1 MVTNLD
7 IIMGCLC
14 NKTLPKL
21 QNLMPMERK
30 LNQMTC
36 LKLYMVAIDNQKR
49 KTRVKRLSKFGQS
62 LKIHEDQLDVRN
74 STKMYAWLYEEIEF
88 GYIKYEEDKLN

>member
-14 NKTLPKL
+14 CKTLPKL

-30 LNQMTC
+30 LNQMSR
-36 LKLYMVAIDNQKR
+36 LKLYMVAIDNQK
-49 KTRVKRLSKFGQS
+49 KKKRLGWKDYPSLDKASKS
-62 LKIHEDQLDVRN
+62 MKTN
-74 STKMYAWLYEEIEF
+74 WMWEIPRRCML
-88 GYIKYEEDKLN
+88 GYMKKLNLDI

>member
-14 NKTLPKL
+14 CKTLPKL

-30 LNQMTC
+30 LNQMSR
-36 LKLYMVAIDNQKR
+36 LKLYMVAIDNQK
-49 KTRVKRLSKFGQS
+49 KKMTRVKRLSKFGQS
-62 LKIHEDQLDVRN
+62 LKIHED
-74 STKMYAWLYEEIEF
+74 
-88 GYIKYEEDKLN
+88 